1 MFSNDIIYKASLLL
15 PETYTIRN
23 DGDLYLFTNVDT
35 QRSCYLVIG
44 GEVSQ
49 KRFEELINQ
58 IKEKTM

>member
-23 DGDLYLFTNVDT
+23 DGDLYLFANVDT

-44 GEVSQ
+44 SEVSE
-49 KRFEELINQ
+49 KRFEEIIKQ
-58 IKEKTM
+58 IKEKTE